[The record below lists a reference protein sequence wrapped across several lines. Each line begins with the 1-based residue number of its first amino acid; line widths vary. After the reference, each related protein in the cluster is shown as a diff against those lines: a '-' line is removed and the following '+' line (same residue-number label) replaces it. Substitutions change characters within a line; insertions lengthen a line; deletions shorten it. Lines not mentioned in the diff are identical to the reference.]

1 MFLFFFGWTGIRVEL
16 KHEFNLRDMPKFWCI
31 SFLFFQILY
40 LNKTNEK
47 SVFDLFSKYAWSD
60 HDLDWHPRV
69 RLAVAKAEKRA
80 ISEYKVQMQS
90 EIDSYKL
97 RCSSSEA
104 KLQQAN
110 EQLVLLRMTIKG
122 LHLLQSEEIQL
133 QEVDNSIPQSIL
145 EATR

>member
-1 MFLFFFGWTGIRVEL
+1 M
-16 KHEFNLRDMPKFWCI
+16 
-31 SFLFFQILY
+31 FFQILY

-69 RLAVAKAEKRA
+69 RLAVAKAEKRTIA
-80 ISEYKVQMQS
+80 EYKAQMQS

-97 RCSSSEA
+97 RCNSSEA

-110 EQLVLLRMTIKG
+110 EQSALLRMTIKG